1 MDKNKI
7 RELCRTRNSGNKVG
21 CMEIAI
27 FYHPNPRHAQL
38 PFLLLVALLLIRV
51 VSAVCELQIVN
62 ISLNPPSS
70 KPLRT

>member
-1 MDKNKI
+1 MHGDCN
-7 RELCRTRNSGNKVG
+7 
-21 CMEIAI
+21 
-27 FYHPNPRHAQL
+27 PNPRHAQL